1 MMPLI
6 EHREFIQAP
15 IERCFDLA
23 RDVEIHTQTTGNTQ
37 EKAVGGITTG
47 LLQAGDIVTWEAV
60 HLGVRQRLT
69 AKVTVMNRPYY
80 FEDVMVKGAFHSF
93 HHIHEF
99 IEQDNETV
107 MIDRFQYRS
116 PFGPIGVIA
125 DKLFLESYMRKFL
138 VSRAKALKEIA
149 ESM

>member
-1 MMPLI
+1 MPLI
-6 EHREFIQAP
+6 EHREFVQAP

-23 RDVEIHTQTTGNTQ
+23 RDVETHTRTTGKTQ
-37 EKAVGGITTG
+37 EKAVGGVTMG
-47 LLQAGDIVTWEAV
+47 LLQAGDVVTWEAV

-69 AKVTVMNRPYY
+69 AKVTVMNRPYS
-80 FEDVMVKGAFHSF
+80 FEDIMVKGAFHSF

-99 IEQDNETV
+99 IEQGNGTV

-138 VSRAKALKEIA
+138 VNRAKALKEIA